1 MNDNCYG
8 LVCFMPLDVNAPR
21 FFGFSEFLASLA
33 LMVLAW
39 SIADVRYRFR
49 VRTTP
54 LPLQGLT
61 FTIVGILGI
70 LTLLTD
76 LWRAEGWLVPRGNI
90 LTPAGWQAILGGVFL
105 LTFLTWA
112 WFAFIRPPVY
122 SKWNYKRYAQTLYRV
137 VLKGDPS
144 ELSVVA
150 DEFSRSA
157 RAVIGFATD
166 GTSDAKTTSMVT
178 NYAND
183 ILVLIADK
191 RFCRVIVESSPGT
204 ALAVFEGIRNTRKY
218 GVPIGT
224 FAKNIVNEALLYK
237 NSFLFREAEGYES
250 GLLGYQK
257 PLSQAMFA
265 NYRMVETIGTLLD
278 LDIGRESELDAA
290 QWDAYCRVALM
301 TFRDYVEQGAGE
313 RSYVLSRSMGHMEEA
328 VSDLYKLDR
337 NTKWTWDADVHGKI
351 YAVVDF
357 IQKAIDILEDK
368 GVPQYIQLRVRYR
381 NLQPSIYDRL
391 AQMIFEVI
399 FSASQVQS
407 PADRC
412 WWVQYSAVW
421 SHLFQS
427 YDRSEAAGKVVRFKA
442 RRLIYDEIKR
452 MAECPNFKGAKILGF
467 CLNVLGFR
475 VNAQGGHRDSKALQR
490 VVLSWTKKNF
500 AWVHSYN
507 PRVAEACLVDG
518 ITYDAENLRLV
529 KIYPVE
535 GLRREAHHI
544 YYDVSPP
551 PEEGSS

>member
-1 MNDNCYG
+1 MNDYCYG
-8 LVCFMPLDVNAPR
+8 LVCFIPLDVNAPR

-90 LTPAGWQAILGGVFL
+90 LTPAGWQAVLGGIFL

-122 SKWNYKRYAQTLYRV
+122 GTWNYKRYAQTLYRV
-137 VLKGDPS
+137 ILKGDPS

-157 RAVIGFATD
+157 RKVILYATE
-166 GTSDAKTTSMVT
+166 GEKDASTLSMVAK
-178 NYAND
+178 YANS
-183 ILVLIADK
+183 ILILIADK

-204 ALAVFEGIRNTRKY
+204 ALAVFEGIRSTRKY
-218 GVPIGT
+218 VVPIDT

-237 NSFLFREAEGYES
+237 NSFLFHEAEGYES

-257 PLSQAMFA
+257 PLSQAMFS
-265 NYRMVETIGTLLD
+265 NYRMVEAIGTLLD
-278 LDIGRESELDAA
+278 LDVWREHELDAT
-290 QWDAYCRVALM
+290 QWKAYCRVALM

-313 RSYVLSRSMGHMEEA
+313 HSYVLFRSMRHMEQA

-337 NTKWTWDADVHGKI
+337 NTKWTWDDDVHGRI
-351 YAVVDF
+351 YAVLDF
-357 IQKAIDILEDK
+357 IKKAIDILGEK
-368 GVPQYIQLRVRYR
+368 GVPQYIRLRVRSQ
-381 NLQPSIYDRL
+381 NLQQTIYDHL
-391 AQMIFEVI
+391 AKMIFEVI

-407 PADRC
+407 PVDRC
-412 WWVQYSAVW
+412 WWVQHNAVW

-427 YDRSEAAGKVVRFKA
+427 YGLDEAAGKVVKFKV
-442 RRLIYDEIKR
+442 RRLIYDEIKH
-452 MAECPNFKGAKILGF
+452 MTEFPNFKGAKIVGF
-467 CLNVLGFR
+467 CFNVLGLA
-475 VNAQGGHRDSKALQR
+475 VKEKGDYRDSRALKKA
-490 VVLSWTKKNF
+490 VLSWTKKNF
-500 AWVHSYN
+500 AWLHSYN

-518 ITYDAENLRLV
+518 ITYDAEHLRLV
-529 KIYPVE
+529 RTYPAE
-535 GLRREAHHI
+535 GLRRKAHHI

>member
-1 MNDNCYG
+1 MTNDYCYG
-8 LVCFMPLDVNAPR
+8 LICFIPLDVNAPR

-90 LTPAGWQAILGGVFL
+90 VTPAGWQAILGGLFL

-112 WFAFIRPPVY
+112 WFAFIRPSVY
-122 SKWNYKRYAQTLYRV
+122 GKWNYKRYAQTLYRV

-157 RAVIGFATD
+157 RAVIDFATD
-166 GTSDAKTTSMVT
+166 GTSDAETTSMVT
-178 NYAND
+178 NYANS
-183 ILVLIADK
+183 ILILIADK

-204 ALAVFEGIRNTRKY
+204 ALAVFQGIRDTRKY

-224 FAKNIVNEALLYK
+224 FAKNIVNEALLNK
-237 NSFLFREAEGYES
+237 NSFLFHEAEGYES

-257 PLSQAMFA
+257 PLSQAMFS
-265 NYRMVETIGTLLD
+265 NYRMVEDVGTLLD
-278 LDIGRESELDAA
+278 LDIWRESELDAA
-290 QWDAYCRVALM
+290 QWKAYCRVALM

-313 RSYVLSRSMGHMEEA
+313 HSYVLFRTMGHMERA

-337 NTKWTWDADVHGKI
+337 NTKWTWDDDVHGRI

-357 IQKAIDILEDK
+357 IKKAIDILGNK
-368 GVPQYIQLRVRYR
+368 GFPQYIRLRVRSQ
-381 NLQPSIYDRL
+381 NLQPSIYDDL
-391 AQMIFEVI
+391 AEMIFKVI
-399 FSASQVQS
+399 FSVSCVQS
-407 PADRC
+407 PVDRC
-412 WWVQYSAVW
+412 WWVQHNAVW
-421 SHLFQS
+421 ANLFQS
-427 YDRSEAAGKVVRFKA
+427 GRLNEVAGKVVRFKVH
-442 RRLIYDEIKR
+442 RLIYDEIKK
-452 MAECPNFKGAKILGF
+452 MKEFPDFKRAQILGF
-467 CLNVLGFR
+467 CFNVLGF
-475 VNAQGGHRDSKALQR
+475 VINEQTYCQDKALQKA
-490 VVLSWTKKNF
+490 VLSWTKKNF
-500 AWVHSYN
+500 AWLYFYKPKVG
-507 PRVAEACLVDG
+507 EACLVDG
-518 ITYDAENLRLV
+518 ITYDAEHSRLV
-529 KIYPVE
+529 KTYPAE
-535 GLRREAHHI
+535 GLRQSAHHI
-544 YYDVSPP
+544 YFEVNSPP
-551 PEEGSS
+551 EKGSS